1 FENKYKSFDKML
13 NFGIWSDKM
22 NIRKWTGYKKVY
34 KLKVK
39 NKGEEIM
46 ENVVERYCTVS
57 ESLEE
62 SLKQMKAIRSGKM
75 KKKTW
80 KEFKQELQEE
90 DSN

>member
-1 FENKYKSFDKML
+1 
-13 NFGIWSDKM
+13 M
-22 NIRKWTGYKKVY
+22 NIRKWTGYKRVY

-90 DSN
+90 DRN

>member
-1 FENKYKSFDKML
+1 MD
-13 NFGIWSDKM
+13 
-22 NIRKWTGYKKVY
+22 IRKWTGCKKVY

-39 NKGEEIM
+39 NKEEEIM

-80 KEFKQELQEE
+80 REFKQELQEE